1 LKNPPYFCQNN
12 NTMGRPFKKPWAS
25 YRSQN
30 GTDECRVFD
39 TYAALRGAMKAM
51 MSDSVDNVVEVT
63 RTRRGEWGQ
72 WFERWAINEATNK
85 LEKIKETWL

>member
-1 LKNPPYFCQNN
+1 MSN
-12 NTMGRPFKKPWAS
+12 FKKP

-39 TYAALRGAMKAM
+39 NYRLLRSAMKAM
-51 MSDSVDNVVEVT
+51 MSDSKDNVVEVT

>member
-1 LKNPPYFCQNN
+1 MSKD
-12 NTMGRPFKKPWAS
+12 KKPFVW

-39 TYAALRGAMKAM
+39 TYAELRKSMGSM
-51 MSDSVDNVVEVT
+51 MRDSIDQKLTVT

-72 WFERWAINEATNK
+72 WFEVWEWNSYAKKNVITK
-85 LEKIKETWL
+85 QGWQ

>member
-1 LKNPPYFCQNN
+1 MANRFVY
-12 NTMGRPFKKPWAS
+12 KPWAT

-30 GTDECRVFD
+30 GTDERRVFP
-39 TYAALRGAMKAM
+39 TYAKLRGAMKAM
-51 MSDSVDNVVEVT
+51 MSDSVDNVVDVT

-72 WFERWAINEATNK
+72 WFERWAINEQTNK

>member
-1 LKNPPYFCQNN
+1 MANRFVYK
-12 NTMGRPFKKPWAS
+12 RWAT

-30 GTDECRVFD
+30 GTDETRVFP
-39 TYAALRGAMKAM
+39 TYAKLRGAMKAM
-51 MSDSVDNVVEVT
+51 MNDSVDNVVDVT

-72 WFERWAINEATNK
+72 WFERWAINEQTNK

>member
-1 LKNPPYFCQNN
+1 
-12 NTMGRPFKKPWAS
+12 
-25 YRSQN
+25 
-30 GTDECRVFD
+30 
-39 TYAALRGAMKAM
+39 MKAM
-51 MSDSVDNVVEVT
+51 MNDSVDNVVEVT

>member
-1 LKNPPYFCQNN
+1 
-12 NTMGRPFKKPWAS
+12 MGRRCNKPWAS

-39 TYAALRGAMKAM
+39 TYTKLRGAMKAM
-51 MSDSVDNVVEVT
+51 MSDSLDNVVDVT

-72 WFERWAINEATNK
+72 WAERWAINEQTNK

>member
-1 LKNPPYFCQNN
+1 MKIPPYFCQNN
-12 NTMGRPFKKPWAS
+12 KIMRKPFKKPWAN

-30 GTDECRVFD
+30 GTDECRTFD
-39 TYAALRGAMKAM
+39 SYRALRKAMKEM
-51 MSDSVDNVVEVT
+51 MNDSVDNVVEVT

-85 LEKIKETWL
+85 LEIIKETWL

>member
-1 LKNPPYFCQNN
+1 MPNRFVY
-12 NTMGRPFKKPWAS
+12 KPWAS

-39 TYAALRGAMKAM
+39 NYRLLRKAMKAM
-51 MSDSVDNVVEVT
+51 MSDSVDNIVDVT